1 MGSVTMIMRM
11 EGVLLFLMMTG
22 LVVGQSG
29 ECQEDTD
36 CTEDHICQDTNCV
49 KKGVFCNIEKHC
61 NASLVGT
68 ACLDSGLCGCG
79 TTEDC
84 LPGSEGSDEICVA
97 IEGFCRT
104 DQDCEDEDFE
114 CVNTV
119 CTRKPGSCGARE
131 DCVGNSVGYNC
142 VGGRCGCGNANADC
156 PAGNLCRKA
165 KCILKGV
172 FCSVRG
178 DCVQSSKGLGCY
190 DGKCGC
196 KGSADCERGGVCKD
210 GRCRS
215 KPSQACENND
225 QCQFAQ
231 DGNVCTRGTCGC
243 FNDNDCSNAGS
254 LCNQGRCSQGFGGP
268 GGPPPELLGLG
279 GPGGPPPGGPGNNP
293 FGK

>member
-84 LPGSEGSDEICVA
+84 LPGSECSDEICVA

-104 DQDCEDEDFE
+104 DQDCEDEDEDFE

-119 CTRKPGSCGARE
+119 CTRKPGSCGTRE

-172 FCSVRG
+172 
-178 DCVQSSKGLGCY
+178 
-190 DGKCGC
+190 
-196 KGSADCERGGVCKD
+196 CKD

-215 KPSQACENND
+215 KPSQSCENND

-268 GGPPPELLGLG
+268 
-279 GPGGPPPGGPGNNP
+279 
-293 FGK
+293 